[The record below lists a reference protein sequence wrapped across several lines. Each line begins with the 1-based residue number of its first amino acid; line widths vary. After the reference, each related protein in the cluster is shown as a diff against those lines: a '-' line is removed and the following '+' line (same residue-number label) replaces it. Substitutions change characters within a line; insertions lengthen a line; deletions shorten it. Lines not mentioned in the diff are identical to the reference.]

1 MKKKT
6 ILLPA
11 ILLLL
16 FEISA
21 FGQTLTFTNT
31 FGGNIDN
38 LSSSDFIRFI
48 KDENDDFK
56 KRKVSTGE
64 RAQLD
69 FSSPE
74 IDGRIRSDLASSDEN
89 EDFSL
94 NLKGYLGYKP
104 VNFIT
109 LLAGNSF
116 FSKFIIPA
124 SYLPANDEY
133 TIHGKLTG
141 SGGAGILFQAAGFSF
156 GAAGDSDEDTVFN
169 FGALYEVKNAFNI
182 GATFQDI
189 TGKAGSFGVFAGF
202 DAIYAFKVA
211 AGYIHNYKG
220 AYLQNTKNALQLSLK
235 WILGETGFSV
245 CAEGLL
251 GLTNDIGD
259 GSGNRYYDTTFPWYT
274 AARLLY
280 KLNED
285 TTFYLKGTL
294 GYELKS
300 SKADETLKRYQIYPH
315 FDKKTSMGTIRSGVR
330 FSFTD
335 KNQLTAFSIPV
346 SWYYSFKVK

>member
-1 MKKKT
+1 MKRKT
-6 ILLPA
+6 FLLPA
-11 ILLLL
+11 LLLLL
-16 FEISA
+16 FETSA
-21 FGQTLTFTNT
+21 FAQTLTFTNT
-31 FGGNIDN
+31 FGGNVDN
-38 LSSSDFIRFI
+38 LNSSDFIRYI
-48 KDENDDFK
+48 KDENDNFK
-56 KRKVSTGE
+56 KKKFSIGE

-69 FSSPE
+69 LSSPE
-74 IDGRIRSDLASSDEN
+74 LDGRIRSDLASVDEN
-89 EDFSL
+89 DDFSL
-94 NLKGYLGYKP
+94 KLKGYLGFKP
-104 VNFIT
+104 VNHIT

-141 SGGAGILFQAAGFSF
+141 PDGAGILFQAAGFSF
-156 GAAGDSDEDTVFN
+156 GAATEADEETVFN

-182 GATFQDI
+182 GATFQNI
-189 TGKAGSFGVFAGF
+189 TDDARSFGIFAGF

-211 AGYIHNYKG
+211 GGYIRNYKG
-220 AYLQNTKNALQLSLK
+220 AYLQSTKNALQLSLK
-235 WILGETGFSV
+235 WILGETGFSLY
-245 CAEGLL
+245 AEGLL

-280 KLNED
+280 KLDED
-285 TTFYLKGTL
+285 TTFYLKGTA

-300 SKADETLKRYQIYPH
+300 SKAGETLKRFQIYPH
-315 FDKKTSMGTIRSGVR
+315 FNRKTSMGTIRSGVR
-330 FSFTD
+330 FSLTD
-335 KNQLTAFSIPV
+335 KKQLTAFSIPV